1 MKISKEEYLKNPTSA
16 SSLSYFKSNNINI
29 NKRIEIVDKVEDN
42 TLNKYYFKLVHYLN
56 NIHYLYNIKDIKLD
70 DNYIFT
76 DATIEEFNDHINSCY
91 DDINMNIEDLMKYKN
106 SIVYDKDLWIAIK
119 DKRNNK
125 IIGTIIASFD
135 KDIKEGYIEWLQ
147 VSKEYRRQGLAFVL
161 VNELLTRLK
170 GKAKFVTV
178 SGDVNNPYHP
188 LSLYQRCG
196 FSDNTIYK
204 ITDLKL

>member
-1 MKISKEEYLKNPTSA
+1 MFVSREEYLKNPTSA
-16 SSLSYFKSNNINI
+16 SSLSFYKTNTINI

-42 TLNKYYFKLVHYLN
+42 VLNKYYFKLVHYLD
-56 NIHYLYNIKDIKLD
+56 NIKDIKLD

-76 DATIEEFNDHINSCY
+76 DATLEEFNDHINSCY
-91 DDINMNIEDLMKYKN
+91 DDININVEVLKEYQN

-119 DKRNNK
+119 DVNNNK
-125 IIGTIIASFD
+125 IIGSIIASFD
-135 KDIKEGYIEWLQ
+135 KDIKEAYIEWLQ
-147 VSKEYRRQGLAFVL
+147 ISKEYRNKGLGFVL
-161 VNELLTRLK
+161 VNELLKRVK
-170 GKAKFVTV
+170 GKALFVTV

-196 FSDNTIYK
+196 FCDNIIYK

>member
-1 MKISKEEYLKNPTSA
+1 MGISKEEYLKNPTSA
-16 SSLSYFKSNNINI
+16 SSLSFFKTNTINN
-29 NKRIEIVDKVEDN
+29 NKKIEIVDKVEDN
-42 TLNKYYFKLVHYLN
+42 ALNKYYFKLAHYLD
-56 NIHYLYNIKDIKLD
+56 NIQDIKLD

-76 DATIEEFNDHINSCY
+76 DANINEFNDHINSCY
-91 DDINMNIEDLMKYKN
+91 DDININVEVLKEYQN

-125 IIGTIIASFD
+125 IVGTIIASFD
-135 KDIKEGYIEWLQ
+135 KDIKEAYIEWLQ
-147 VSKEYRRQGLAFVL
+147 VSKEYRCLGLGLVL
-161 VNELLTRLK
+161 VNELLRRLK
-170 GKAKFVTV
+170 GKALFVTV

-196 FSDNTIYK
+196 FSEITIFK

>member
-1 MKISKEEYLKNPTSA
+1 MIISMEEYLKNPTSA
-16 SSLSYFKSNNINI
+16 SSLSFYKTNNINI
-29 NKRIEIVDKVEDN
+29 NKKIEIVDKVEDN
-42 TLNKYYFKLVHYLN
+42 TLNRYYFKLVHYLN
-56 NIHYLYNIKDIKLD
+56 NIKDIKLD
-70 DNYIFT
+70 DNYTFT
-76 DATIEEFNDHINSCY
+76 NASIEEFNDHINSCY
-91 DDINMNIEDLMKYKN
+91 DDININIEDLMKYKN

-147 VSKEYRRQGLAFVL
+147 ISKEYRNKGLAFVL
-161 VNELLTRLK
+161 VNELLKRLK
-170 GKAKFVTV
+170 GKAQFVTV

-196 FSDNTIYK
+196 FTDIRIFK
-204 ITDLKL
+204 IIGD

>member
-1 MKISKEEYLKNPTSA
+1 MIISMEEYLKNPTSA

-42 TLNKYYFKLVHYLN
+42 TLNKYYFKLVHHLD
-56 NIHYLYNIKDIKLD
+56 NIKEIKFD

-91 DDINMNIEDLMKYKN
+91 DDININIEDLMKYQN

-125 IIGTIIASFD
+125 IVGSIIASFD
-135 KDIKEGYIEWLQ
+135 KDIKEAYIEWLQ
-147 VSKEYRRQGLAFVL
+147 ISKEYRNKGLGFVL
-161 VNELLTRLK
+161 VNELLRRLK
-170 GKAKFVTV
+170 NKAKFVTV

-196 FSDNTIYK
+196 FGEITIFK

>member
-16 SSLSYFKSNNINI
+16 SSLSFFKSNNINI

-56 NIHYLYNIKDIKLD
+56 NIKDIKLD

-91 DDINMNIEDLMKYKN
+91 DDININVEVLKEYQN

-119 DKRNNK
+119 DRRNNK

-147 VSKEYRRQGLAFVL
+147 VSKEYRNKGLAFVL
-161 VNELLTRLK
+161 VNELLKRLK

-178 SGDVNNPYHP
+178 SGDVNNPYHS

-196 FSDNTIYK
+196 FSEITIFK

>member
-29 NKRIEIVDKVEDN
+29 NKRIEIVDKVEDK

-56 NIHYLYNIKDIKLD
+56 NIKDIKLD

-91 DDINMNIEDLMKYKN
+91 DDINIDIEELKEYQN

-119 DKRNNK
+119 NKRNNK

-161 VNELLTRLK
+161 VNELLKRLK

-196 FSDNTIYK
+196 FGDNTIFK